1 MTACMG
7 GWCAAK
13 RDKCTHYVL
22 PPHPARKNPA
32 ERLCGPGMADAFVPI
47 TPFVGETIMRKSR
60 TSIEE
65 SRAAV
70 LAAIPVAGASAAELH
85 KVLGFSHLPNSYEL
99 LREMVKDGLIFNC
112 RMVPVGTNAAE
123 QYYFLNAEACSQAF
137 AAYKLEAEAR
147 AKQGE
152 RERYTRRLIAQKE
165 QRAIVRAKRKEA
177 KAAEKLAREQAKAEL
192 IAKGLAARAAWEAER
207 KHERELRATARA
219 EQAAAKAAALAARK
233 SKPLPKVRPVC
244 ARQSDAS
251 HRMDMSRARDRAAYR
266 PPAVDA
272 PVIIPSHVR
281 VQVCPSQPD
290 RFAINGPVI
299 GGFGSEGPGRYIAE
313 AASCAARAYT

>member
-1 MTACMG
+1 
-7 GWCAAK
+7 
-13 RDKCTHYVL
+13 
-22 PPHPARKNPA
+22 
-32 ERLCGPGMADAFVPI
+32 
-47 TPFVGETIMRKSR
+47 MRKSR
-60 TSIEE
+60 TSIEA

-70 LAAIPVAGASAAELH
+70 LAAIPATGSSAAELH
-85 KVLGFSHLPNSYEL
+85 KVLGFSHFPNSYEL
-99 LREMVKDGLIFNC
+99 LRAMVKEGLLFSC

-123 QYYFLNAEACSQAF
+123 QYFFLDAEACGRAF
-137 AAYKLEAEAR
+137 AAYKVEAVAR
-147 AKQGE
+147 AKQSE
-152 RERYTRRLIAQKE
+152 AERYARRLVAQKE
-165 QRAIVRAKRKEA
+165 QRAVAREQRKA
-177 KAAEKLAREQAKAEL
+177 RKAAEKLAREQAKAEL

-219 EQAAAKAAALAARK
+219 EQAAAKAAALPARK
-233 SKPLPKVRPVC
+233 AKPLPKVRPVC

-251 HRMDMSRARDRAAYR
+251 HRLDMSRARDRAAYR

-290 RFAINGPVI
+290 RFAIKGPVI

-313 AASCAARAYT
+313 AASCAARAYA